1 VWLNRV
7 AALGQGLP
15 LAIGSQGSKYIYIYI
30 YTHTLFVTQ
39 VKVHPTDLT
48 TVKNKLTADGLYQ
61 PYIDRYIDIMFHM
74 KTGHM
79 KLL

>member
-1 VWLNRV
+1 M
-7 AALGQGLP
+7 
-15 LAIGSQGSKYIYIYI
+15 
-30 YTHTLFVTQ
+30 
-39 VKVHPTDLT
+39 KVHPTDLT